1 MYNPFVYRGWLEAL
15 LEHVLA
21 EGGHV
26 GAVDLC
32 QILIAGIIL
41 EVYEADYITQVWL
54 DGPGGFTVAGE
65 RLLEGF

>member
-1 MYNPFVYRGWLEAL
+1 LYNPFVYRGWLEAL

-41 EVYEADYITQVWL
+41 EVYEADYITQV
-54 DGPGGFTVAGE
+54 
-65 RLLEGF
+65 